1 MKVSRPQ
8 SGALPSGGK
17 KKRVAIHYGKK
28 RIDLFL
34 SKIPYAE
41 KKIAFLEEFRSTK
54 TRKNL
59 KKLLEKYKVVLS
71 EEDVKELHENT
82 PQQLSAED
90 L

>member
-17 KKRVAIHYGKK
+17 KKRVAIHYRKK
-28 RIDLFL
+28 IDLFL

>member
-1 MKVSRPQ
+1 M
-8 SGALPSGGK
+8 ALCRVEE
-17 KKRVAIHYGKK
+17 KRKELPYITEK

-59 KKLLEKYKVVLS
+59 KKLFEKYKVVLS